1 MLGLVKLVK
10 NVDIDKYKYSGYGI
24 GFDRNGTFSVGN
36 GFGKNAIMFA
46 VEISSSVDVDNK
58 KKYILIIGES
68 PTQRLDNT
76 TLTAEKKYSI
86 NFTQHYKKK
95 FKLAL

>member
-10 NVDIDKYKYSGYGI
+10 NVDIDKYKCSGYGI
-24 GFDRNGTFSVGN
+24 GFDRNGTVSVGN

-58 KKYILIIGES
+58 KKYILITGES

-76 TLTAEKKYSI
+76 TLTAEKTYSI